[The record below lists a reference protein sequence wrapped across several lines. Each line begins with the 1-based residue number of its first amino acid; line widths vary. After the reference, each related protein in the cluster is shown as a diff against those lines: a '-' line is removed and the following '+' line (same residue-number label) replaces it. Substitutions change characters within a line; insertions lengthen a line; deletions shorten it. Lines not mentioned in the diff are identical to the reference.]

1 MDLMR
6 ALQMPVPTGDNAFG
20 RPAIQTR
27 NAGAPELR
35 QAVEA
40 FEAMFVRMIL
50 EHGDQSQLAEGLL
63 EGEKDNSFKSMLNA
77 EYAQSVAGQADLG
90 IASALY
96 AQFAGTLPKV
106 KG

>member
-1 MDLMR
+1 MEKLL
-6 ALQMPVPTGDNAFG
+6 ALQMPAPAADTGFG
-20 RPAIQTR
+20 RPAIRTQ

-50 EHGDQSQLAEGLL
+50 EQGNQSQLADGLL
-63 EGEKDNSFKSMLNA
+63 DGNKDDSFKSMLNA

-96 AQFAGTLPKV
+96 AQFSGTLPKV